1 MMRFLIFI
9 PLVFLLFACSESDK
23 DVTSKSTS
31 SKNKINTSAENQPEE
46 PKSAIQ
52 TTEVAPTKPAKKN
65 VEPLATSRTDIQ
77 KTQSN
82 QVKSALTENIK
93 AAIPSEWKISYS
105 QDKKWMELYTSSCN
119 FFLNGWINEF
129 EKHPEARISKD
140 ELLLAYR
147 KRMENIFYE
156 TPSFIEFCV
165 QEMKVSA
172 EFEQFC
178 KMWSENID

>member
-1 MMRFLIFI
+1 MMRFLILI
-9 PLVFLLFACSESDK
+9 PFVFLLFACEESDK

-31 SKNKINTSAENQPEE
+31 SKSKTNASAENQPEV

-52 TTEVAPTKPAKKN
+52 TTEVAPTKPAKKY

-77 KTQSN
+77 KTPSN
-82 QVKSALTENIK
+82 QVKSTSTENIK

-119 FFLNGWINEF
+119 FFLNGWTNEF
-129 EKHPEARISKD
+129 EKHPDTHISKD

-178 KMWSENID
+178 KVWGENIE